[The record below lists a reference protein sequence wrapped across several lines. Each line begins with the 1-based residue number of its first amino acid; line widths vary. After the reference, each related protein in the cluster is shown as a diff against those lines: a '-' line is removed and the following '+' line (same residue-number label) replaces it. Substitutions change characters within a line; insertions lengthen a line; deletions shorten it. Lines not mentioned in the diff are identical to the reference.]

1 MYKNIQEDD
10 MIIRSKIVRDTLL
23 LTAMQLFLDTAA
35 LLLNVFIT
43 RSLGTSAIGIL
54 TLTGTFL
61 GLAGVVSNG
70 NAYLCTSRLISE
82 ELGRKNSCPERIL
95 HHGITLCLI
104 LSTATSAAV
113 FIFAGAFSERFF
125 GGSDMIGSIRLMPAA
140 LISGGV
146 ASCLKGWFNANR
158 KSSVTAAGD
167 ILEFIVRCGVIVGT
181 VLAAGSPDKG
191 SVCSIMIGSIIA
203 GNVFSLLFLTAVYI
217 KTRQHSQGRGT
228 LTFRGYTA
236 LAVPIMGGGILTS
249 VLSST
254 NDALIPVCLR
264 QYGDS
269 AGEALSMFGVFE
281 AIVIPTLFF
290 PSVILC
296 SMSGIIVSETARAA
310 AAGDR
315 RRISRLAGDLT
326 AWTLRFS
333 IFAGAV
339 LMRFGGRIGE
349 LLGGGELAGRMITV
363 IAPVVPFIYMEIIS
377 EAMIKGMGLQ
387 SFSSLNYLCEYAVRI
402 SVVLIFVPRVGF
414 WGIAASYYASNIA
427 GNCSRFIKLVRS
439 SGMELR
445 PFRTMIA
452 PLIYVLLTMGTAEL
466 LVRAAGGQGTVVSD
480 IALTLIWGLLYFIAI
495 ILLVQNSSQKRSET
509 LSNLYKTNKKL
520 CDN

>member
-1 MYKNIQEDD
+1 MYKNIQEDS

-43 RSLGTSAIGIL
+43 RRLGTSAIGIL

-95 HHGITLCLI
+95 RHGIMLCLI
-104 LSTATSAAV
+104 LSTVTSSAV
-113 FIFAGAFSERFF
+113 FIFAETFSTRFF
-125 GGSDMIGSIRLMPAA
+125 GGGMVSTIRLMPVA
-140 LISGGV
+140 LISGAV

-158 KSSVTAAGD
+158 RSSVTVAGD
-167 ILEFIVRCGVIVGT
+167 ILEFIVRCGVIVT
-181 VLAAGSPDKG
+181 MAMTTGSPDKS
-191 SVCSIMIGSIIA
+191 SVCRIMIGGIIA
-203 GNVFSLLFLTAVYI
+203 GNLFSLLFFTAVYI
-217 KTRQHSQGRGT
+217 KTRRRSAGKGT

-236 LAVPIMGGGILTS
+236 LAVPIMGGGILTT

-326 AWTLRFS
+326 GWTMRFS

-339 LMRFGGRIGE
+339 LMRMGGTIGE
-349 LLGGGELAGRMITV
+349 RLGGGELAGRMITV

-402 SVVLIFVPRVGF
+402 SVVLVLVPRIGF

-427 GNCSRFIKLVRS
+427 GNCSRFVKLVRS
-439 SGMELR
+439 SEMELR
-445 PFRTMIA
+445 PFRTLAA
-452 PLIYVLLTMGTAEL
+452 PLVYVLLTMGTAEL
-466 LVRAAGGQGTVVSD
+466 LVRTVVGTERTFMSD
-480 IALTLIWGLLYFIAI
+480 VALTLLWGLLYFSVI
-495 ILLVQNSSQKRSET
+495 ILSVKDCKHRDA
-509 LSNLYKTNKKL
+509 KTISKLCKTDKKL
-520 CDN
+520 FAD